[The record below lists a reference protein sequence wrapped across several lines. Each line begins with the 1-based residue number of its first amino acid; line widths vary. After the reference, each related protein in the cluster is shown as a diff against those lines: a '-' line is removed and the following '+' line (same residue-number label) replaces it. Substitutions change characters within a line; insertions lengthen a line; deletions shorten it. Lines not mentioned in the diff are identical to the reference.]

1 MKAINNGI
9 LVQDD
14 GLKEK
19 EKFGNFEMPVTD
31 YETVKVLSVGEK
43 ITEVKEGDTALIYPG
58 SGKTFTKDG
67 QKYRLINVSEIIV
80 IL

>member
-43 ITEVKEGDTALIYPG
+43 ITEVKAGDTALI
-58 SGKTFTKDG
+58 
-67 QKYRLINVSEIIV
+67 
-80 IL
+80 